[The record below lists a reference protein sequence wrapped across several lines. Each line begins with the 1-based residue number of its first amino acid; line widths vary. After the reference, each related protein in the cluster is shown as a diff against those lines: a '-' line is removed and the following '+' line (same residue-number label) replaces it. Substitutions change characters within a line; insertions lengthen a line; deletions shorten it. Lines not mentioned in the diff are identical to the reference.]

1 MKIRFIAM
9 NFKTPIGIL
18 EIQTWNQ
25 LPRVNSIPYQK
36 IIISVED
43 LKHIPHNVFLLHF
56 QEVTYIYSFGILPP
70 KGNTISY
77 RKANTL

>member
-1 MKIRFIAM
+1 MKIGFIAI
-9 NFKTPIGIL
+9 NFKTPIGML
-18 EIQTWNQ
+18 KIQTWNQ
-25 LPRVNSIPYQK
+25 LPKVNSISYQK

-56 QEVTYIYSFGILPP
+56 QEVTYIYSTGILPS

-77 RKANTL
+77 WKANIL